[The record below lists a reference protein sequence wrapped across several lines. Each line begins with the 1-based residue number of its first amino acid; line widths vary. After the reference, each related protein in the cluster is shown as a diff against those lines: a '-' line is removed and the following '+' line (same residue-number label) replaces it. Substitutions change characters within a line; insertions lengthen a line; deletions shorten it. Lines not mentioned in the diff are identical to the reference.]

1 VISEAEL
8 AHWRSIVPWVDAS
21 QVEQDLILARL
32 MIEIANDPLLG
43 DELIMRGGTCF
54 HMLWLDRAWRYS
66 EDLDYVRRSA
76 TGVGEVF
83 DALRDVATVVGFEDI
98 ATQVGRHPKVRLRST
113 LVDGGRLQVKIEM
126 NTFERSPARPT
137 VTRRY
142 AVESPWFSG
151 NAAVPT
157 FTIEEL
163 TATKIRALFQ
173 RRKGRDLFD
182 LWLAFEHGTA
192 TLDDV
197 VECFEPYRPDGWTG
211 DRALANLDAKL
222 NDTTFLD
229 DLDALVAGQ
238 PEGYDHESAR
248 RVAEEVIE
256 AAERRRQRLRKARS
270 ALKEIQDLADE
281 TGMDL

>member
-1 VISEAEL
+1 MFETLNLTVRRYLCL
-8 AHWRSIVPWVDAS
+8 AIPAS
-21 QVEQDLILARL
+21 VL
-32 MIEIANDPLLG
+32 MI
-43 DELIMRGGTCF
+43 
-54 HMLWLDRAWRYS
+54 
-66 EDLDYVRRSA
+66 
-76 TGVGEVF
+76 
-83 DALRDVATVVGFEDI
+83 VAAHETVVVLFKRGAFDYLLK
-98 ATQVGRHPKVRLRST
+98 PF
-113 LVDGGRLQVKIEM
+113 D
-126 NTFERSPARPT
+126 
-137 VTRRY
+137 
-142 AVESPWFSG
+142 
-151 NAAVPT
+151 
-157 FTIEEL
+157 IEEL